1 MKMLFKS
8 GLSDFKRQFLHA
20 VFVPTIISVVIILSF
35 VLEKGMDWDSHTL
48 GVYPR
53 RVENIGG
60 IFTLVLVHS
69 DWSHLANN
77 VVSFMLLSS
86 CLSFFY
92 RQIALKVMFVSYVF
106 SGAILWVIGRDS
118 WHIGVSGLIYSLA
131 FFLFFSGIIR
141 KHVPLIAISLIIV
154 FSYGSLV
161 WHIFPWKLQDPISWE
176 GHLGGGIIGFVLSI
190 LYRNEGPQKPVKQWE
205 DEDGDDNN
213 DYFPIES
220 DEFEN
225 DSDNID
231 SSNNQ

>member
-8 GLSDFKRQFLHA
+8 DLSDFKRQLLHA

-35 VLEKGMDWDSHTL
+35 VLEKGMGWDFHTL

-53 RVENIGG
+53 RVENLGG

-106 SGAILWVIGRDS
+106 SGTILWIIGRDS

-131 FFLFFSGIIR
+131 FFLFFSGVIR
-141 KHVPLIAISLIIV
+141 KHVPLIAISFIV
-154 FSYGSLV
+154 AFSYGSMV
-161 WHIFPWKLQDPISWE
+161 WHIFPWEVHDPISWE
-176 GHLGGGIIGFVLSI
+176 GHLSGGVVGLILSVV
-190 LYRNEGPQKPVKQWE
+190 YRNEGPQKPVVVWEEE
-205 DEDGDDNN
+205 DEEESEEDNEQLVEDENTDDDLNST
-213 DYFPIES
+213 FS
-220 DEFEN
+220 
-225 DSDNID
+225 
-231 SSNNQ
+231 

>member
-35 VLEKGMDWDSHTL
+35 VLEKGMDWDFHTL

-77 VVSFMLLSS
+77 VVSFILLSS

-92 RQIALKVMFVSYVF
+92 RQIALKVMFVSCVF

-141 KHVPLIAISLIIV
+141 KHVPLIAISLIIA

-161 WHIFPWKLQDPISWE
+161 WHIFPWEVHDPISWE
-176 GHLGGGIIGFVLSI
+176 GHLSGGVVGLILSI
-190 LYRNEGPQKPVKQWE
+190 FYRNEGLQKPTVIWEEDENE
-205 DEDGDDNN
+205 DEDKLL
-213 DYFPIES
+213 
-220 DEFEN
+220 DENE
-225 DSDNID
+225 NID
-231 SSNNQ
+231 GDTNYPQI

>member
-35 VLEKGMDWDSHTL
+35 VLEKGMDWDFHTL

-141 KHVPLIAISLIIV
+141 KHVPLIAISLIIA

-161 WHIFPWKLQDPISWE
+161 WHIFPWEVHDPISWE
-176 GHLGGGIIGFVLSI
+176 GHLSGGVVGLILSI
-190 LYRNEGPQKPVKQWE
+190 FYRNEGPQKPTVIWEEDENE
-205 DEDGDDNN
+205 DEDKLL
-213 DYFPIES
+213 
-220 DEFEN
+220 DENE
-225 DSDNID
+225 NID
-231 SSNNQ
+231 GDTNYPQI